1 MPSIENLKII
11 ERFEKLSSLLRDE
24 QFKLLD
30 EAAREEALP
39 GKSILRQIA
48 ELELNITAIENSIT
62 DLKAG

>member
-1 MPSIENLKII
+1 
-11 ERFEKLSSLLRDE
+11 LRDE

-62 DLKAG
+62 DLRAG

>member
-1 MPSIENLKII
+1 MPSKENLKTI
-11 ERFEKLSSLLRDE
+11 ERFERLSSLLRDE

-30 EAAREEALP
+30 EAARDEALP

>member
-1 MPSIENLKII
+1 MPSKENLKTI

-30 EAAREEALP
+30 EAASEEALP